1 MSGKCDVLVLGVT
14 GMLGSSVLK
23 YFFSRNNYEVFGT
36 IRGSK
41 VPTALQN
48 LKKNIICEIDA
59 EHTDEIAKVLA
70 KYKPSIVINCV
81 GVVKQHAES
90 NDPLLCM
97 PINSLL
103 PHKLNRLC
111 KLQNARLIHISTDCV
126 FDGERGMYLESDW
139 PNARDL
145 YGRTKLLGEV
155 VSGNSIT
162 LRTSIIGHE
171 IGSSQSLLEWFLR
184 QTGDSVTGYSKAI
197 FSGLPTVELARVI
210 HDYVICEPSLNGL
223 YHVSSDP
230 INKYELLKLIAKEY
244 SKEIEISKEDS
255 IIIDRSL
262 DSSKFK
268 EATNFQ
274 PSSWKEMVAKMR
286 EFG

>member
-1 MSGKCDVLVLGVT
+1 MNGKCDVLVLGVT
-14 GMLGSSVLK
+14 GMLGSTVLK
-23 YFFSRNNYEVFGT
+23 YFFSRNKYEVFGT

-41 VPTALQN
+41 IPTELEN

-70 KYKPSIVINCV
+70 IYKPSIVINCV
-81 GVVKQHAES
+81 GVVKQLAES
-90 NDPLLCM
+90 NDPLICM

-111 KLQNARLIHISTDCV
+111 KLQNVRLIHISTDCV

-155 VSGNSIT
+155 VSDNSIT

-184 QTGDSVTGYSKAI
+184 QTGDSVNGYSKAI

-262 DSSKFK
+262 DSSKFR
-268 EATNFQ
+268 EATNYQ
-274 PSSWKEMVAKMR
+274 PSSWKEMVAKMK

>member
-1 MSGKCDVLVLGVT
+1 MNGKCDVLVLGVT
-14 GMLGSSVLK
+14 GMLGSTVLK
-23 YFFSRNNYEVFGT
+23 YFFSRNKYEVFGT
-36 IRGSK
+36 MRGSK
-41 VPTALQN
+41 TPTALEN
-48 LKKNIICEIDA
+48 LKKSIICEIDA
-59 EHTDEIAKVLA
+59 EHTDEIAKVLDI
-70 KYKPSIVINCV
+70 YKPSIVINCV
-81 GVVKQHAES
+81 GVVKQLAES
-90 NDPLLCM
+90 NDPLICM

-111 KLQNARLIHISTDCV
+111 KLRNVRLIHISTDCV

-155 VSGNSIT
+155 VSNNSIT

-184 QTGDSVTGYSKAI
+184 QTGDSVNGYSKAI

-262 DSSKFK
+262 DSSKFR

-286 EFG
+286 QFG

>member
-1 MSGKCDVLVLGVT
+1 MKDKKVLVLGSE
-14 GMLGSSVLK
+14 GMLGREVLK
-23 YFFSRNNYEVFGT
+23 NLIDKKYDIYSTY
-36 IRGSK
+36 RGSSYK
-41 VPTALQN
+41 DSLDQ
-48 LKKNIICEIDA
+48 KKFNGINNFDA
-59 EHTDEIAKVLA
+59 RDFLELSKILDEIN
-70 KYKPSIVINCV
+70 PHIVINSI
-81 GVVKQHAES
+81 GIIKQLKKKVKDE
-90 NDPLLCM
+90 DFFLL
-97 PINSLL
+97 NSLL
-103 PHKLNRLC
+103 PKYLEYWCETN
-111 KLQNARLIHISTDCV
+111 KKRLIHFSTDCV

-155 VSGNSIT
+155 VSDNSIT

-184 QTGDSVTGYSKAI
+184 QTGDSVNGYSKAI

-244 SKEIEISKEDS
+244 SKEIEISREDS

-262 DSSKFK
+262 DSSKFR

-286 EFG
+286 RFG